1 MKTYKGEEAQP
12 HSLLI
17 FALDGG
23 EWSTSRHSHLTPRKE
38 PQYPLNRRLG
48 GPWGPS
54 EHFGEDKNLLPL
66 LAFQPW
72 IV

>member
-1 MKTYKGEEAQP
+1 MKTYGGEEAQA

-17 FALDGG
+17 FTLDGD
-23 EWSTSRHSHLTPRKE
+23 ERSTSHHNHHIPGKE

-48 GPWGPS
+48 GLWGPP

-66 LAFQPW
+66 LAFKPW

>member
-1 MKTYKGEEAQP
+1 VKTYGGEEPQR

-23 EWSTSRHSHLTPRKE
+23 EWSTSRHSHFIPGKE
-38 PQYPLNRRLG
+38 HQYPLNRRLG

-54 EHFGEDKNLLPL
+54 EHFGEDKNPLHL
-66 LAFQPW
+66 LAFKPW